1 MKILFWILA
10 LLSIPVGLFMSVVS
24 FASHGLGLACTVIG
38 TIVNVVG
45 MLSVVVSIVCMVL
58 GIHNL
63 RRENVKKAV
72 VLALA
77 GVAYSGLILA
87 GMFID
92 ETVDTILMKKAN
104 AQRDEQLYGENWDA
118 PPAIEGIPAS
128 YQKVLNKF
136 YAVVRDR
143 WTADELMDLG
153 AMTMPG
159 YYGDA
164 SLDNIGFLLMDVNGD
179 SIQEL
184 LIGTMAPTEG
194 GTGIFCIYSNP
205 ENTNITLSTIEN
217 DIYYLHSGAADGK
230 YLAEIGGEAAAWRLE
245 SREGENG
252 VDINYQEGT
261 MDPAGRLT
269 LELIP
274 FSRYK

>member
-1 MKILFWILA
+1 MKILFWVLA
-10 LLSIPVGLFMSVVS
+10 ILSIPVGWFMTAVSVLG
-24 FASHGLGLACTVIG
+24 HGLGLYSTGIG
-38 TIVNVVG
+38 TVMYVAG
-45 MLSVVVSIVCMVL
+45 MFSVVVSIVCVVL
-58 GIHNL
+58 GIIKL
-63 RRENVKKAV
+63 RKGNVKKAV
-72 VLALA
+72 IFALTGVL
-77 GVAYSGLILA
+77 YSGIIL
-87 GMFID
+87 GSIYID
-92 ETVDTILMKKAN
+92 DAVHTVRME
-104 AQRDEQLYGENWDA
+104 RDIAARNEQLYGENWDA

-194 GTGIFCIYSNP
+194 GTGIFCMYSNP